1 MFGRTGKRCLRAL
14 GDFAE
19 GRRFKLL
26 PKDRF
31 FLSLFATLLKQ
42 NVPREIKALDLHI
55 FAQHCCLHGCLL

>member
-42 NVPREIKALDLHI
+42 NVPREITALDLHI
-55 FAQHCCLHGCLL
+55 FAQIPTGNPLG